1 MRIFLTGIDGF
12 AGRHLAALLAA
23 EGHAVV
29 GSSLA
34 PAAIAG
40 VERTWVCDVRVQD
53 RVESAIAEAAP
64 DALVHLAGQTSVAS
78 AFRRPG
84 ETFAVNALGT
94 LHVLEACRRAE
105 VARVLVVTSSEAYGR
120 RSAEEGPVPESAP
133 LEPVSPYGT
142 SKAAQD
148 SIGAQYWRGYGLE
161 VVRVRAFPHT
171 GPGQDP
177 RFVFPS
183 VARRIARAE
192 AGRGP
197 AVIEIG
203 NLDPTR
209 DVSHVRDVV
218 EAYALLLRQGAPGAA
233 YNVCSGVGRTIGEAL
248 DVLASLSDVE
258 IEFSVDPSRL
268 RPADVPWMVGDPRL
282 ARETIGWVATR
293 TWEETARDLL
303 EHWRERAENEPEV
316 PATQES
322 ERGS

>member
-23 EGHAVV
+23 EGHALV
-29 GSSLA
+29 GSSLE
-34 PAAIAG
+34 PVAIAG
-40 VERTWVCDVRVQD
+40 VEQILACDVRDQD
-53 RVESAIAEAAP
+53 RVERVIAEAAP
-64 DALVHLAGQTSVAS
+64 DALVHLAGQTSVAA

-94 LHVLEACRRAE
+94 LHVLEACRRS
-105 VARVLVVTSSEAYGR
+105 RVGRALVVTSSEAYGR
-120 RSAEEGPVPESAP
+120 RSAEDGPVPEGAP

-148 SIGAQYWRGYGLE
+148 MIGAQYWRGYGLE
-161 VVRVRAFPHT
+161 VIRARAFPHT
-171 GPGQDP
+171 GPGQDA

-192 AGRGP
+192 AGLGP

-203 NLDPTR
+203 NLGPTR

-218 EAYALLLRQGAPGAA
+218 GAYAMLLGKGAPGGA

-248 DVLASLSDVE
+248 AVLASLSKVE
-258 IEFSVDPSRL
+258 IEFTVDSSRL
-268 RPADVPWMVGDPRL
+268 RPAEVPWMVGDPSL
-282 ARETIGWVATR
+282 ARKTIGWVATR
-293 TWEETARDLL
+293 GWDETARDLL
-303 EHWRERAENEPEV
+303 DDWRERVESEPEIQ
-316 PATQES
+316 AAQES

>member
-29 GSSLA
+29 GSSLE

-40 VERTWVCDVRVQD
+40 VERIWACDDREQD
-53 RVESAIAEAAP
+53 RVERVLAEAAP
-64 DALVHLAGQTSVAS
+64 DALVHLAGQTSVAA

-94 LHVLEACRRAE
+94 LHVLEACRRTE
-105 VARVLVVTSSEAYGR
+105 VGRALVVTSSEAYGR

-148 SIGAQYWRGYGLE
+148 LIGAQYWRGYGLE

-171 GPGQDP
+171 GPGQDA

-192 AGRGP
+192 AALGP
-197 AVIEIG
+197 PVIEIG

-209 DVSHVRDVV
+209 DVSDVRDVV
-218 EAYALLLRQGAPGAA
+218 EAYAMLLRQGAPGGV

-248 DVLASLSDVE
+248 EVLAALSKVE
-258 IEFSVDPSRL
+258 IEFAVDPSRL
-268 RPADVPWMVGDPRL
+268 RPAEVPWMVGDPRL

-293 TWEETARDLL
+293 GWEETARDLL
-303 EHWRERAENEPEV
+303 EDWRGRVENEPEI

>member
-1 MRIFLTGIDGF
+1 M
-12 AGRHLAALLAA
+12 
-23 EGHAVV
+23 
-29 GSSLA
+29 
-34 PAAIAG
+34 
-40 VERTWVCDVRVQD
+40 
-53 RVESAIAEAAP
+53 
-64 DALVHLAGQTSVAS
+64 
-78 AFRRPG
+78 
-84 ETFAVNALGT
+84 
-94 LHVLEACRRAE
+94 
-105 VARVLVVTSSEAYGR
+105 
-120 RSAEEGPVPESAP
+120 PESAP

-148 SIGAQYWRGYGLE
+148 LIGAQYWRGYGLE
-161 VVRVRAFPHT
+161 VVRARAFPHT

-192 AGRGP
+192 AGLGP

-218 EAYALLLRQGAPGAA
+218 EAYVMLLRQGAPGGA

-248 DVLASLSDVE
+248 EILASLSKVE
-258 IEFSVDPSRL
+258 IEFTVDTSRL
-268 RPADVPWMVGDPRL
+268 RPAEVPWMVGDPRL

-293 TWEETARDLL
+293 SWEETARDLL
-303 EHWRERAENEPEV
+303 DHWRERVESEPEI
-316 PATQES
+316 PAIQES

>member
-23 EGHAVV
+23 EGHAVL
-29 GSSLA
+29 GSSLE
-34 PAAIAG
+34 PAAMAG
-40 VERTWVCDVRVQD
+40 VERIWACDVRDQD
-53 RVESAIAEAAP
+53 RALSAIGEAAP
-64 DALVHLAGQTSVAS
+64 DALVHLAGQTSVAA

-94 LHVLEACRRAE
+94 LHVLEACRRA
-105 VARVLVVTSSEAYGR
+105 RVGRALVVTSSEAYGR
-120 RSAEEGPVPESAP
+120 RSVEDGPVPESAP

-148 SIGAQYWRGYGLE
+148 LIGAQYWRGYGLE

-171 GPGQDP
+171 GSGQDP

-192 AGRGP
+192 TGRGP

-203 NLDPTR
+203 NLGPTR

-248 DVLASLSDVE
+248 EVLASLSKVE
-258 IEFSVDPSRL
+258 IEFAVDDSRL
-268 RPADVPWMVGDPRL
+268 RPAEVPWMVGDPGL

-293 TWEETARDLL
+293 SWEETARDLL
-303 EHWRERAENEPEV
+303 DHWRERVESEPEI

>member
-1 MRIFLTGIDGF
+1 MT
-12 AGRHLAALLAA
+12 
-23 EGHAVV
+23 
-29 GSSLA
+29 
-34 PAAIAG
+34 AI
-40 VERTWVCDVRVQD
+40 
-53 RVESAIAEAAP
+53 SEAAP
-64 DALVHLAGQTSVAS
+64 DALVHLAGQTSVAA

-105 VARVLVVTSSEAYGR
+105 VARALVVSSSEAYGR
-120 RSAEEGPVPESAP
+120 RSAEDGPVPESAP

-148 SIGAQYWRGYGLE
+148 LIAGQYWRGYGLD

-171 GPGQDP
+171 GPGQDA

-192 AGRGP
+192 AALGP
-197 AVIEIG
+197 PVIEIG

-209 DVSHVRDVV
+209 DVSDVRDVV
-218 EAYALLLRQGAPGAA
+218 EAYAMLLRQGAPGGA

-248 DVLASLSDVE
+248 EVLASLSKVE
-258 IEFSVDPSRL
+258 IAFAVDPSRL
-268 RPADVPWMVGDPRL
+268 RPAEVPWMVGDPRL

-293 TWEETARDLL
+293 GWEETARDLL
-303 EHWRERAENEPEV
+303 EHWRRRVVSEPEI
-316 PATQES
+316 PAIQES

>member
-23 EGHAVV
+23 EGHVVV

-34 PAAIAG
+34 PATVAG

-53 RVESAIAEAAP
+53 RVESTIAEAAP
-64 DALVHLAGQTSVAS
+64 DALVHLAGQTSVAA
-78 AFRRPG
+78 AFHRPG

-120 RSAEEGPVPESAP
+120 RSPEDGPVPESAP

-148 SIGAQYWRGYGLE
+148 LIGAQYWRGHGLE
-161 VVRVRAFPHT
+161 VVRIRAFPHT

-177 RFVFPS
+177 RFVFSS

-192 AGRGP
+192 TGRGP

-233 YNVCSGVGRTIGEAL
+233 YNVCGGVGRTIGEAL
-248 DVLASLSDVE
+248 EVLASLSEVE
-258 IEFSVDPSRL
+258 IEFAVDPSRL

-282 ARETIGWVATR
+282 ARETIGWAASR
-293 TWEETARDLL
+293 SWEETARDLL
-303 EHWRERAENEPEV
+303 AHWRERVETEPEV

>member
-23 EGHAVV
+23 EGHTVI

-34 PAAIAG
+34 PTTIPG
-40 VERTWVCDVRVQD
+40 VERTWVCDVRARD
-53 RVESAIAEAAP
+53 RVEAAIAEATP
-64 DALVHLAGQTSVAS
+64 DALVHLAGQTSVAA
-78 AFRRPG
+78 AFHRPG

-120 RSAEEGPVPESAP
+120 RAAEDGPVPESAP

-148 SIGAQYWRGYGLE
+148 LIGAQYWRGYGLE
-161 VVRVRAFPHT
+161 VVRIRAFPHT

-218 EAYALLLRQGAPGAA
+218 EAYALLLRQGAAGAA
-233 YNVCSGVGRTIGEAL
+233 YNVCGGVGRTIGEAL
-248 DVLASLSDVE
+248 EVLASLSEVE
-258 IEFSVDPSRL
+258 IEFAVDASRL
-268 RPADVPWMVGDPRL
+268 RPAEVPWMVGDPRL
-282 ARETIGWVATR
+282 ARETIGWAATR

>member
-1 MRIFLTGIDGF
+1 
-12 AGRHLAALLAA
+12 
-23 EGHAVV
+23 
-29 GSSLA
+29 
-34 PAAIAG
+34 
-40 VERTWVCDVRVQD
+40 
-53 RVESAIAEAAP
+53 
-64 DALVHLAGQTSVAS
+64 
-78 AFRRPG
+78 
-84 ETFAVNALGT
+84 
-94 LHVLEACRRAE
+94 LEACRRAN
-105 VARVLVVTSSEAYGR
+105 VGRVLLVTSSEAYGR
-120 RSAEEGPVPESAP
+120 RSPGDGPVPETAP
-133 LEPVSPYGT
+133 LEPVSPYGA

-148 SIGAQYWRGYGLE
+148 LIGAQYWRGYGLE

-218 EAYALLLRQGAPGAA
+218 EAYALLLRQGAPGGA

-248 DVLASLSDVE
+248 EVLASLSGVE
-258 IEFSVDPSRL
+258 IEFAVDSSRL
-268 RPADVPWMVGDPRL
+268 RPAEVPWMVGDPRL
-282 ARETIGWVATR
+282 ARETIGWAATR
-293 TWEETARDLL
+293 SWEETASDLL
-303 EHWRERAENEPEV
+303 GHWRARVDNEPEI
-316 PATQES
+316 PAIQES